1 MTNNIKWDEHK
12 FVDYLGVESNEIKNL
27 PSGISISTMCTS
39 CKFDTKIDINNIEK
53 YLQLN
58 SDDILTVKR
67 NKESMRSL
75 IALKLKPK
83 RVKKIEGKVP
93 KKDTSKNSFYNQ
105 ITVVVRVD
113 MGPID
118 DLNDAPRINLK
129 LFKNGSVQM
138 SGCKSIKNINI
149 ALNKLIIR
157 LKEIKAKFEDG
168 KIIEKTFIEEP
179 NKITVKDFKI
189 DMINSNYQVS
199 MQIDRAKMYNLLQK
213 KKIKSS
219 YEPCIRACVIIKYIP
234 EKDNKEMKEVSIF
247 VFQKGNIIIT
257 GARSQ
262 SHILSSYN
270 YMNDILITHK
280 NDIIKKDEKEEED
293 LILDIYDDIMNDI
306 NIGLIK
312 I

>member
-1 MTNNIKWDEHK
+1 MTNNIKWENHK
-12 FVDYLGVESNEIKNL
+12 FIDYLNTDVNEIKNL
-27 PSGISISTMCTS
+27 PNGISISTMCTS

-58 SDDILTVKR
+58 QDDILTVKR

-75 IALKLKPK
+75 ITVKIKPK
-83 RVKKIEGKVP
+83 RMKKIELKVP

-113 MGPID
+113 QGPVD
-118 DLNDAPRINLK
+118 DLNLVPKINLK

-149 ALNKLIIR
+149 ALNKLLIR
-157 LKEIKAKFEDG
+157 LKEVKAKFEAG
-168 KIIEKTFIEEP
+168 AIIEKAFVEDISSL
-179 NKITVKDFKI
+179 KVKDFKI

-199 MQIDRAKMYNLLQK
+199 MQIDRAKLYNLLQK

-234 EKDNKEMKEVSIF
+234 EKDNKEMKEVSVFI
-247 VFQKGNIIIT
+247 FQKGNIIIT

-262 SHILSSYN
+262 SHIISAYN
-270 YMNDILITHK
+270 YMNDILLTHK

-293 LILDIYDDIMNDI
+293 LILDIYQDIMNDI
-306 NIGLIK
+306 DIGLIK
-312 I
+312 L